1 MLKVE
6 RWNLIIQSIDLI
18 DTTNVNGCNRN
29 YHILDDQKC
38 SLNFDCSKN
47 KKKVMVWLIYLWV
60 RLTCALRA
68 HIKLSIFRN
77 LFSGIEKAVITFSI
91 LEKFF
96 SKNGN

>member
-47 KKKVMVWLIYLWV
+47 KNKKVVVWLID
-60 RLTCALRA
+60 
-68 HIKLSIFRN
+68 
-77 LFSGIEKAVITFSI
+77 LFICFKV
-91 LEKFF
+91 
-96 SKNGN
+96 SKGPHWWLCDSSSPN

>member
-47 KKKVMVWLIYLWV
+47 KKKGYGLID
-60 RLTCALRA
+60 
-68 HIKLSIFRN
+68 
-77 LFSGIEKAVITFSI
+77 LFMGPVNVCPKGTH
-91 LEKFF
+91 
-96 SKNGN
+96 